1 MQFCETFFNYVTA
14 AESSIIGFCPLWRP
28 LILSLQNHYSVL
40 RIILH
45 FGVSHLFFMV
55 VIFLNAVVCWLHTLK
70 LTINRLLS
78 KDKELS
84 SYDGSNAADLLWIM
98 YVEMFSCIV

>member
-1 MQFCETFFNYVTA
+1 
-14 AESSIIGFCPLWRP
+14 
-28 LILSLQNHYSVL
+28 
-40 RIILH
+40 
-45 FGVSHLFFMV
+45 MV
-55 VIFLNAVVCWLHTLK
+55 VIFLHAVVCWLHTLK